1 MGLLSDPSVRVMQG
15 DNRDSELTGFLPF
28 FFAVPSGL
36 TKSFG
41 NSIISRRH
49 TADVNPGEKFVNI
62 LVLGS
67 GAREHSMVHSL
78 SKSPSVHR
86 IVACPGNVGMAD
98 ISLCKRLPFK
108 DNADLIRH
116 CRDKID
122 LAVVG
127 SSKFVEDGT
136 VDALVLAGIPVI
148 GPAEDAGKIETSKAF
163 SSQFIA
169 RHKIPAPFTAIVVN
183 EKEIEAAFSA
193 NDKIR
198 VAKCDGFSH
207 GAGVRVCEDAL
218 QAQSAAKEL
227 LKKNGAPV
235 ILQEI
240 LTGVECSYSILTD
253 GQQWVSFSS
262 SRDYKRAFE
271 NETGPTT
278 GGMGSVSPSP
288 DLTPELEKQIVTE
301 IVQPVVDGMK
311 EDNLL
316 YRGFLSIQLML
327 TEEGPKVLEFNA
339 RLGDPETQSIL
350 TRFRGD
356 LACLLK
362 DCAMGCLTSVGSEV
376 AFGKHSAV
384 SVVIAR
390 EGYPESEASDPI
402 IDRLGQVCD
411 SYVYFSNC
419 RKSEDANRLKFKSGR
434 LLSVTAIG
442 ETIELARNKC
452 YQDIS
457 QLYLEKVH
465 YRKDI
470 GC

>member
-1 MGLLSDPSVRVMQG
+1 
-15 DNRDSELTGFLPF
+15 
-28 FFAVPSGL
+28 
-36 TKSFG
+36 
-41 NSIISRRH
+41 
-49 TADVNPGEKFVNI
+49 
-62 LVLGS
+62 
-67 GAREHSMVHSL
+67 
-78 SKSPSVHR
+78 
-86 IVACPGNVGMAD
+86 MAD
-98 ISLCKRLPFK
+98 INLCKRIPFK
-108 DNADLIRH
+108 DNVELIKH
-116 CRDKID
+116 CRDKIA

-136 VDALVLAGIPVI
+136 VDALALAGIPVI

-163 SSQFIA
+163 AAKFIA
-169 RHKIPAPFTAIVVN
+169 RHKIPAPHTMIVVN
-183 EKEIEAAFSA
+183 EQEIDAAFA
-193 NDKIR
+193 QNQNLL

-207 GAGVRVCEDAL
+207 GEGVKVCKNTNAAI
-218 QAQSAAKEL
+218 QAAKDL
-227 LKKNGAPV
+227 LRKNGPPV
-235 ILQEI
+235 ILQEPLI
-240 LTGVECSYSILTD
+240 GVECSYSILTD

-262 SRDYKRAFE
+262 SRDYKRVFE
-271 NETGPTT
+271 NETGPTS

-288 DLTPELEKQIVTE
+288 DLTPELEQKIIRE
-301 IVQPVVDGMK
+301 IVQPVVNGMK
-311 EDNLL
+311 QDNLL

-327 TEEGPKVLEFNA
+327 TAEGPRVLEFNA

-390 EGYPESEASDPI
+390 EGYPESEAADPI
-402 IDRLGQVCD
+402 IDGLEKIQD

-419 RKSEDANRLKFKSGR
+419 RKSEDADRMKFKSGR

-442 ETIELARNKC
+442 ETLELAKNKV
-452 YQDIS
+452 YQDI
-457 QLYLEKVH
+457 LLLNLAKVH

-470 GC
+470 GS

>member
-1 MGLLSDPSVRVMQG
+1 M
-15 DNRDSELTGFLPF
+15 
-28 FFAVPSGL
+28 
-36 TKSFG
+36 
-41 NSIISRRH
+41 
-49 TADVNPGEKFVNI
+49 NI

-67 GAREHSMVHSL
+67 GAREHSLVHSL

-86 IVACPGNVGMAD
+86 IFACPGNAGMAD
-98 ISLCKRLPFK
+98 IALCKRIPFR
-108 DNADLIRH
+108 DNIELIKH
-116 CRDKID
+116 CRDKIA

-163 SSQFIA
+163 AAKFIA
-169 RHKIPAPFTAIVVN
+169 RHKIPAPITMIVVN
-183 EKEIEAAFSA
+183 EQEIDAAFA
-193 NDKIR
+193 QNQNLL

-207 GAGVRVCEDAL
+207 GEGVKVCKDAKAAM
-218 QAQSAAKEL
+218 QAAKDL
-227 LKKNGAPV
+227 LRKNGPPV
-235 ILQEI
+235 ILQEP
-240 LTGVECSYSILTD
+240 LSGVECSYSILTD

-262 SRDYKRAFE
+262 SRDYKRVFE
-271 NETGPTT
+271 NETGPTS

-288 DLTPELEKQIVTE
+288 DLNPELEQKIVKE
-301 IVQPVVDGMK
+301 IVQPVVNGMK
-311 EDNLL
+311 QDNLL

-327 TEEGPKVLEFNA
+327 TTEGPRVLEFNA

-390 EGYPESEASDPI
+390 EGYPESEAAAPI
-402 IDRLGQVCD
+402 IEGLEKIQD

-419 RKSEDANRLKFKSGR
+419 RKSEDADGMKFKSGR
-434 LLSVTAIG
+434 LLSITAIG
-442 ETIELARNKC
+442 ETLELAKNKV

-457 QLYLEKVH
+457 LLGLAKVH

-470 GC
+470 GG

>member
-1 MGLLSDPSVRVMQG
+1 M
-15 DNRDSELTGFLPF
+15 
-28 FFAVPSGL
+28 
-36 TKSFG
+36 
-41 NSIISRRH
+41 
-49 TADVNPGEKFVNI
+49 NI

-67 GAREHSMVHSL
+67 GGREHSFVYSL
-78 SKSPSVHR
+78 SKSPSVHK
-86 IVACPGNVGMAD
+86 IIACPGNVGMAD
-98 ISLCKRLPFK
+98 INVCKRIPFK
-108 DNADLIRH
+108 DNTELVKQ
-116 CRDKID
+116 CRDKIA

-127 SSKFVEDGT
+127 SSRFVEDGT

-148 GPAEDAGKIETSKAF
+148 GPAEDAGRIETSKAF
-163 SSQFIA
+163 AAAFMAKHQ
-169 RHKIPAPFTAIVVN
+169 IPSPFTTIVVN
-183 EKEIEAAFSA
+183 ADEIEAAFKK
-193 NDKIR
+193 NENIR

-207 GAGVRVCEDAL
+207 GTGVSVCNTMEETKASAL
-218 QAQSAAKEL
+218 AL
-227 LKKNGAPV
+227 LRKNGAPV
-235 ILQEI
+235 ILQEQLKGI
-240 LTGVECSYSILTD
+240 ECSYSILTD

-262 SRDYKRAFE
+262 SRDYKRVGD

-288 DLTPELEKQIVTE
+288 DLTEELEREIVRD

-311 EDNLL
+311 QDNLL

-327 TEEGPKVLEFNA
+327 TKDGPRVLEFNA

-362 DCAMGCLTSVGSEV
+362 DCAMGCLSSVGSEV

-390 EGYPESEASDPI
+390 NGYPESEVEEPI
-402 IDRLGQVCD
+402 IEDIDKATD

-419 RKSEDANRLKFKSGR
+419 RKSENSGGKKFKSGR
-434 LLSVTAIG
+434 LICITAIG
-442 ETIELARNKC
+442 ETIEEAKAKA

-457 QLYLEKVH
+457 KIRLENIIF
-465 YRKDI
+465 RKDI
-470 GC
+470 GD